1 MTMTMTTTMLLPVDR
16 LALPTATTG
25 TAHLVSLSLQ
35 RRLPPTQPPH
45 QRVPHMATT
54 GIARPVSLSLRLHL
68 QLSQL
73 LPLLQL
79 PGLAAL
85 LLVLQRLLLRRRQ
98 LVLLPGLQLV
108 LLQFSEL
115 SVLGFCRWNGLENL
129 IGGPFSYFRTVVL
142 RCAEVTLYK
151 EIIHVLN

>member
-1 MTMTMTTTMLLPVDR
+1 MTTTMLHPVDR

-35 RRLPPTQPPH
+35 RHLPPTQPLH
-45 QRVPHMATT
+45 QHVPHMATT

-79 PGLAAL
+79 PGPAAL

-98 LVLLPGLQLV
+98 LVLLLRPQLV

-129 IGGPFSYFRTVVL
+129 VGGPVSCFHTVVL
-142 RCAEVTLYK
+142 RFARVTLYK
-151 EIIHVLN
+151 EMIHALN